1 MDNFLNQFESNL
13 YNASINIENNKDL
26 LKYLN
31 SSLIELEKIYENIEK
46 KGTTIPDNF
55 EIISE
60 KINNYFSILR
70 NMKSKRFDINFL
82 LNQILNI
89 LFSNINFYSLICKD
103 NKITIYFLNNSLN
116 IIENIRGT
124 QYYELMIRKIHL
136 YMNYIF
142 QNNKKLRII
151 VNELIRGFS
160 IHHSLKFKAF
170 TLNLQNNQIIKL
182 CGSDN
187 SKEKEKGIDEVVDI
201 ISNTVSFA
209 EQFELLYQ
217 SAPDVLTNLLREPS
231 EEYQNAYI
239 KFGNLLNNLLYYNK
253 YRLNI
258 KENDEIQNQN
268 KISFIKNGL
277 NCEIKEFE
285 FLKDKLYQLTFQKE
299 ILDLNDKIVEVCLL
313 YIQCVIKYDKLF
325 NIQFNCYLL
334 LRRIYF
340 NFPQFRNEIGD
351 YIITSITN
359 LAKFQGQNEW
369 NKSLESRQFSYYL
382 LINDKIL
389 SKKIK
394 TATAVPDNDITYEKL
409 FLNDYNLQIGFNINI
424 IVDAGKKIERKI
436 EIIDYNS
443 LTFINLINE
452 ENENINEININLL
465 KLDIEK
471 NEWNNVELKEN
482 SNKIILFCEE
492 PSMYKLIFDNSKA
505 WIKKKKVIYSL
516 IFLKPFQIKE

>member
-1 MDNFLNQFESNL
+1 MDNYKKKFESL
-13 YNASINIENNKDL
+13 LLNASINIDNNKEL
-26 LKYLN
+26 LNNLY
-31 SSLIELEKIYENIEK
+31 SSSIELLNIYNNLEK
-46 KGTTIPDNF
+46 KEIIIPDDF

-60 KINNYFSILR
+60 NINNYFTVLR
-70 NMKSKRFDINFL
+70 NMKTKRFNVNFL
-82 LNQILNI
+82 LNQLLNI
-89 LFSNINFYSLICKD
+89 LFSNIKFYSLICKD
-103 NKITIYFLNNSLN
+103 NKIKIYFLNNSLN

-124 QYYELMIRKIHL
+124 QYYQLMIRKIHL

-160 IHHSLKFKAF
+160 IHHSLNFKAF

-187 SKEKEKGIDEVVDI
+187 SKEKEKGIEQLVEI
-201 ISNTVSFA
+201 ISNTISYA

-217 SAPDVLTNLLREPS
+217 SAPDVLTNLLKEPS

-258 KENDEIQNQN
+258 KENEENKNQN
-268 KISFIKNGL
+268 ELNLIKNSL
-277 NCEIKEFE
+277 ICDICDFE

-369 NKSLESRQFSYYL
+369 AKSLEARQFSYYL

-394 TATAVPDNDITYEKL
+394 TATAVPDYDITYEQL
-409 FLNDYNLQIGFNINI
+409 FINDNNLQIGFNINI
-424 IVDAGKKIERKI
+424 IVEPGKKIERKI
-436 EIIDYNS
+436 EVIDYNC
-443 LTFINLINE
+443 LVLVNLFNE
-452 ENENINEININLL
+452 EGENIKEININLL
-465 KLDIEK
+465 QLDIENNK
-471 NEWNNVELKEN
+471 WNNIELKEN
-482 SNKIILFCEE
+482 SNKIILFCDE
-492 PSMYKLIFDNSKA
+492 PSIYKMVFDNSKA
-505 WIKKKKVIYSL
+505 WIKKKKIIYSL
-516 IFLKPFQIKE
+516 IFLKPFQIEK

>member
-1 MDNFLNQFESNL
+1 
-13 YNASINIENNKDL
+13 
-26 LKYLN
+26 
-31 SSLIELEKIYENIEK
+31 
-46 KGTTIPDNF
+46 
-55 EIISE
+55 
-60 KINNYFSILR
+60 
-70 NMKSKRFDINFL
+70 
-82 LNQILNI
+82 
-89 LFSNINFYSLICKD
+89 
-103 NKITIYFLNNSLN
+103 
-116 IIENIRGT
+116 
-124 QYYELMIRKIHL
+124 
-136 YMNYIF
+136 MNYIF

-277 NCEIKEFE
+277 NCEIEEFE

-334 LRRIYF
+334 
-340 NFPQFRNEIGD
+340 
-351 YIITSITN
+351 
-359 LAKFQGQNEW
+359 
-369 NKSLESRQFSYYL
+369 
-382 LINDKIL
+382 
-389 SKKIK
+389 
-394 TATAVPDNDITYEKL
+394 
-409 FLNDYNLQIGFNINI
+409 
-424 IVDAGKKIERKI
+424 
-436 EIIDYNS
+436 
-443 LTFINLINE
+443 
-452 ENENINEININLL
+452 
-465 KLDIEK
+465 
-471 NEWNNVELKEN
+471 
-482 SNKIILFCEE
+482 
-492 PSMYKLIFDNSKA
+492 
-505 WIKKKKVIYSL
+505 
-516 IFLKPFQIKE
+516 